1 MYISYY
7 QQNKSSLKQNFMS
20 NTLTGDS
27 IFSTKETKYL
37 DEVGKWKEWFD
48 QVLKKITK
56 QRQSSLMKI
65 NKEKDERIKRIRSI
79 SNQVNFNNKL
89 QTSSFKFSSRNKTS
103 LLSSKDGKKKNQKL
117 IVVSH
122 KMVTHRTQKSKGK
135 NKLGEKYHSVDSG
148 IKVSFRCFF
157 QF

>member
-1 MYISYY
+1 
-7 QQNKSSLKQNFMS
+7 
-20 NTLTGDS
+20 
-27 IFSTKETKYL
+27 
-37 DEVGKWKEWFD
+37 
-48 QVLKKITK
+48 
-56 QRQSSLMKI
+56 MKM
-65 NKEKDERIKRIRSI
+65 NKEKDDRIKRIRSI

-103 LLSSKDGKKKNQKL
+103 LLSSKDGKNKMKNQKL

-148 IKVSFRCFF
+148 IKVRFRCFF